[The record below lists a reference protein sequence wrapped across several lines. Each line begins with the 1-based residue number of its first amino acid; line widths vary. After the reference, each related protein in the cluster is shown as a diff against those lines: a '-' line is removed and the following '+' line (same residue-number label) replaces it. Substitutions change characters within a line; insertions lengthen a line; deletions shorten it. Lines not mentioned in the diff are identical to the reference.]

1 MKTAYFDMDGTI
13 ADFYGVDN
21 WLDYLTNYD
30 TYPYR
35 SARPMFSP
43 SETETLIQ
51 DSLEKIMNDGTVIVV
66 AHRLSTIQHANKIYV
81 FNNGQIIEE
90 GTHQELLKKQ
100 GRYYLDRQPGR
111 DYVRTVPH
119 GVFRAPTDK
128 HRSR

>member
-43 SETETLIQ
+43 SEIETLIC
-51 DSLEKIMNDGTVIVV
+51 SLLEQGYRIGIISWCSKRKDKKYNKEIERAKREWIKEFLTLKQEIHIVADG
-66 AHRLSTIQHANKIYV
+66 
-81 FNNGQIIEE
+81 
-90 GTHQELLKKQ
+90 
-100 GRYYLDRQPGR
+100 
-111 DYVRTVPH
+111 VR
-119 GVFRAPTDK
+119 
-128 HRSR
+128 